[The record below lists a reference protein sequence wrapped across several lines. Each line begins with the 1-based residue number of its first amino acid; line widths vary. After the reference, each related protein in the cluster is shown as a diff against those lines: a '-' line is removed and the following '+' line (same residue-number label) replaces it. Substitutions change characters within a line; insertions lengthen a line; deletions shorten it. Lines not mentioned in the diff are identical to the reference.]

1 MSILI
6 SAIIAVTAQTAT
18 AASNV
23 ASEELVAGRDT
34 AAISTIMTNDR
45 LEETDPARLIN
56 LGVAHA
62 RKGEDAKARRYF
74 EAAMQADGTLF
85 LETTEGRWIKA
96 RRIAARSL
104 AMLDRGAFADATMV
118 ASR

>member
-1 MSILI
+1 MSILV
-6 SAIIAVTAQTAT
+6 SALVALAAQSAAPAMDVAT
-18 AASNV
+18 
-23 ASEELVAGRDT
+23 EELVAGRDA
-34 AAISTIMTNDR
+34 AAIATIMTNDR

-62 RKGEDAKARRYF
+62 RKGDNEQARRYF

-85 LETTEGRWIKA
+85 LETTEGQWIKA

-104 AMLDRGAFADATMV
+104 AMLNRGEFADQTLV

>member
-1 MSILI
+1 MNILI
-6 SAIIAVTAQTAT
+6 SAMVAVAAQTAV
-18 AASNV
+18 AAPDV
-23 ASEELVAGRDT
+23 ASEELVAGRDA
-34 AAISTIMTNDR
+34 AAISTIMTNVR

-62 RKGEDAKARRYF
+62 RRGEEGEARRYF
-74 EAAMQADGTLF
+74 EAAMQADATLF
-85 LETTEGRWIKA
+85 LETTQGRWIKA

-104 AMLDRGAFADATMV
+104 AMLDRGAFAEATMV